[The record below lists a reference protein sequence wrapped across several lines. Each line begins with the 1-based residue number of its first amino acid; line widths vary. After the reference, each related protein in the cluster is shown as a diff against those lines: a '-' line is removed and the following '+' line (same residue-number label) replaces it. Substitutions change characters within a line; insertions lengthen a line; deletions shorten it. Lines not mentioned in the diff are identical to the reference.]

1 MLNFYGVQMDTLR
14 NQIVQQNGTILNQ
27 NSQIGVYEQKVGQQ
41 KNKIADLED
50 RLKGNKFSQER
61 VISSRK

>member
-1 MLNFYGVQMDTLR
+1 MLNFYGAQMDTLR

-27 NSQIGVYEQKVGQQ
+27 NSQIGEYEQKVGQQ